1 MSLRECQRV
10 LLRVILDVSSPMIL
24 HGAAWRCLALHGAA
38 WRCLALHGSIC
49 PRLTLDCRTGSAL
62 SRHCLCHVSVLSRP
76 CRMWCRWPASGL
88 SMA

>member
-10 LLRVILDVSSPMIL
+10 LLRVILNVSSHMI
-24 HGAAWRCLALHGAA
+24 LHGAA

-49 PRLTLDCRTGSAL
+49 PCLTLDCRTGSAL
-62 SRHCLCHVSVLSRP
+62 ARHCLCHVSVLNRP